1 METKKMTS
9 AQNAVEARGLVK
21 QFLTRERKGL
31 RGLFG
36 GEKKPI
42 HAVDGIEL
50 AIRRGEVFGLLG
62 PNGAGKTT
70 TIKMLCTLLEPSQ
83 GEAYVNGY
91 HVVKESERVKET
103 IGVMLTGERTLY
115 WKLTGKE
122 NLDYFAALYHVP
134 PKVGRKR
141 VSELLDLVELTDKAN
156 VLVEDYSS
164 GMRVRL
170 SFAKALLNNAP
181 TIFLDEPTLGLDPQG
196 ARKMREVIMQL
207 REQGHTV
214 LLTTHYMEE
223 ADLLCDR
230 LAIIDHGKIIA
241 LGSPSELKQKIRR
254 HDVIEVELSRAAEK
268 IVEQVKE
275 LPGVETAAFQM
286 TDASAG
292 RGILR
297 VQAANGR
304 TLLPPLLKALSTNHA
319 KIEFIKPSEPT
330 LEDVFIELTG
340 RTLRD

>member
-1 METKKMTS
+1 
-9 AQNAVEARGLVK
+9 
-21 QFLTRERKGL
+21 
-31 RGLFG
+31 
-36 GEKKPI
+36 
-42 HAVDGIEL
+42 
-50 AIRRGEVFGLLG
+50 
-62 PNGAGKTT
+62 
-70 TIKMLCTLLEPSQ
+70 MLCTLLEPSQ
-83 GEAYVNGY
+83 GEAYVNGH

-134 PKVGRKR
+134 PEVARKR
-141 VSELLDLVELTDKAN
+141 VSELLDIVELTDKAN

-241 LGSPSELKQKIRR
+241 LGSPGELKQKIRR
-254 HDVIEVELSRAAEK
+254 HDIIEVELSRAAEK

-275 LPGVETAAFQM
+275 LAGVETAVFQM

-297 VQAANGR
+297 VQAENGR
-304 TLLPPLLKALSTNHA
+304 TLLPSLLKALSTNHA

>member
-1 METKKMTS
+1 VSEYAVS
-9 AQNAVEARGLVK
+9 ATNLVK
-21 QFLTRERKGL
+21 QYFSRERKGL

-36 GEKKPI
+36 GEKKAVQ
-42 HAVDGIEL
+42 AVDGIEL
-50 AIRRGEVFGLLG
+50 GIRKGEVFGLLG

-70 TIKMLCTLLEPSQ
+70 TIKMLCTLLEPTG

-91 HVVKESERVKET
+91 HVVRDAERVKET

-122 NLDYFAALYHVP
+122 NLQYFASLYHIP
-134 PKVGRKR
+134 PAIASKR
-141 VSELLDLVELTDKAN
+141 IMELLELVELSDKAN

-170 SFAKALLNNAP
+170 SFAKALLNDAP
-181 TIFLDEPTLGLDPQG
+181 TIFFDEPTLGLDPQS
-196 ARKMREVIMQL
+196 ARRMREVIQQL
-207 REQGHTV
+207 RQEGHTV

-230 LAIIDHGKIIA
+230 IAIIDRGKIIA
-241 LGSPSELKQKIRR
+241 QGSPAELKSKVQR
-254 HDVIEVELSRAAEK
+254 HDMIEVELSKSSDALLD
-268 IVEQVKE
+268 QVRK
-275 LPGVETAAFQM
+275 LDGVENAAFQM
-286 TDASAG
+286 NDAAAG
-292 RGILR
+292 RGVLR
-297 VQAANGR
+297 VQASSGR
-304 TLLPPLLKALSTNHA
+304 TLLPSLLQALSTNHA
-319 KIEFIKPSEPT
+319 KIEYIKPSEPT

>member
-1 METKKMTS
+1 MSRSEY
-9 AQNAVEARGLVK
+9 AVRSTRLVK
-21 QFLTRERKGL
+21 QFFTRERKGL

-36 GEKKPI
+36 GEKKSVQ
-42 HAVDGIEL
+42 AVDGIDL
-50 AIRRGEVFGLLG
+50 AIRKGEVFGLLG

-70 TIKMLCTLLEPSQ
+70 TIKMLCTLLEPTH
-83 GEAYVNGY
+83 GEAFVNGY

-134 PKVGRKR
+134 PAVASKR
-141 VSELLDLVELTDKAN
+141 CSELLDLVELTDKAN

-170 SFAKALLNNAP
+170 SFAKALLHNAP

-196 ARKMREVIMQL
+196 ARKMREVIQQL
-207 REQGHTV
+207 REKGHTV

-230 LAIIDHGKIIA
+230 VAIIDQGKIIA
-241 LGSPSELKQKIRR
+241 LGSPNELKEKIRQQ
-254 HDVIEVELSRAAEK
+254 DVIEVELSKASDILLNR
-268 IVEQVKE
+268 VKQLE
-275 LPGVETAAFQM
+275 GVETAGFQV
-286 TDASAG
+286 TEASAG
-292 RGILR
+292 RGVLR
-297 VQAANGR
+297 VQASNGR
-304 TLLPPLLKALSTNHA
+304 MLLPSLLQVLSSDHA
-319 KIEFIKPSEPT
+319 KIEFIKFSEPT